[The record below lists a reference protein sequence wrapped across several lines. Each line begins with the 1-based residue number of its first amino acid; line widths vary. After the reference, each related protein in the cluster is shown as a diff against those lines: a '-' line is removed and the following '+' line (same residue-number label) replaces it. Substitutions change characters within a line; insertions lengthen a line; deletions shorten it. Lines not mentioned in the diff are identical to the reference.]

1 VGILRTAAVL
11 AWRNADPAGLLALGE
26 PLCATAAARP
36 DAVPADLADPA
47 ATWGVAALYEH
58 LWADGKG
65 AEPWRVVRQ
74 LPGGAELAALGSRY
88 GIGPVMPGPHRDAP
102 ARVPAQRQVAQ
113 PAGGPDVI
121 AAHSAVCPP
130 DAAMPS
136 SAHLRLLAAVVS
148 GGDALRA
155 ARDDLPPQALG
166 DVALESMRIAAG
178 YGDLAGAFAAV
189 LSEVCQ
195 TDWGTV
201 AERYHAMV
209 DAYRAG
215 RWGEALACAR
225 RIEAYVRGP
234 GAAGPSVL
242 ARVLAAE
249 IHCAT
254 GDQQRAL
261 AWLGQVP
268 DTVVHPLGGWVRLG
282 VRYRSGDPD
291 EAFDGGWRDVRRAR
305 ESGLLEGLERLLGR
319 LFLYGG
325 YEDRP
330 EITHRAVKELEAL
343 YEESGSPRA
352 GEVLLLARSV
362 LRRAPDRVRQVLD
375 LAWERGD
382 LPLRLLCLDMGALA
396 DSEPELWLA
405 AAIEEAH
412 ALGAR
417 HIERSPLGHRARAY
431 GLILSSPR
439 RRAADEGAG
448 ELDLRLVEM
457 VGGGAT
463 NRQIAVRLAC
473 SEKTV
478 EQHLTRL
485 FRQTGCRSRSELAAA
500 WLDGRLAGL
509 GLPADPRRR

>member
-1 VGILRTAAVL
+1 
-11 AWRNADPAGLLALGE
+11 
-26 PLCATAAARP
+26 
-36 DAVPADLADPA
+36 
-47 ATWGVAALYEH
+47 
-58 LWADGKG
+58 
-65 AEPWRVVRQ
+65 
-74 LPGGAELAALGSRY
+74 
-88 GIGPVMPGPHRDAP
+88 
-102 ARVPAQRQVAQ
+102 
-113 PAGGPDVI
+113 
-121 AAHSAVCPP
+121 
-130 DAAMPS
+130 
-136 SAHLRLLAAVVS
+136 
-148 GGDALRA
+148 
-155 ARDDLPPQALG
+155 
-166 DVALESMRIAAG
+166 
-178 YGDLAGAFAAV
+178 
-189 LSEVCQ
+189 
-195 TDWGTV
+195 
-201 AERYHAMV
+201 
-209 DAYRAG
+209 
-215 RWGEALACAR
+215 
-225 RIEAYVRGP
+225 
-234 GAAGPSVL
+234 
-242 ARVLAAE
+242 
-249 IHCAT
+249 
-254 GDQQRAL
+254 
-261 AWLGQVP
+261 
-268 DTVVHPLGGWVRLG
+268 
-282 VRYRSGDPD
+282 
-291 EAFDGGWRDVRRAR
+291 
-305 ESGLLEGLERLLGR
+305 
-319 LFLYGG
+319 
-325 YEDRP
+325 
-330 EITHRAVKELEAL
+330 
-343 YEESGSPRA
+343 
-352 GEVLLLARSV
+352 VLLLARSV